1 MDPFDL
7 LLLRPMSISEAN
19 IDPFKQSDLIEGRPH
34 FLMVKEW
41 DEQ

>member
-19 IDPFKQSDLIEGRPH
+19 IEPFKQSDLIEGRPH
-34 FLMVKEW
+34 YLMVKE
-41 DEQ
+41 